1 MTTPFYT
8 ELVKKLT
15 NPMKQKP
22 YKESSVKPVYVY
34 LKNLNGGIP
43 PTSIDFLLDRPL
55 VLTRLEKYAVNTQR
69 SIVFAIRN
77 IAKDFEREDIL
88 KVWKENIAETEAGK
102 GLPEPLEKSEAQ
114 QKAYA
119 QLETDEK
126 GDAWDVIMKKVEE
139 RNKEFEE
146 DTKKI
151 IKSHAPFPPAFEYN
165 GINYTK
171 IEDYGDGKHRYED
184 KLGGFRTLEYIVPN
198 LYTLFPPRRNLDYT
212 EMKICDDYSPDMSK
226 EFNYLVISVEKGKTV
241 MRFVFNRYKTDGTY
255 REQIFDV
262 PEDLVVQLKRWI
274 SATDKKDGDFLLTK
288 IGRYTHEK
296 QKGDKLRSD
305 DITDALH
312 KAFGSG
318 ISTQMLRHMYIDKYN
333 TPEREKVIHEMM
345 GDAEKMAHSMT
356 TQQTVYKKKKI
367 VKVRVE
373 KD

>member
-126 GDAWDVIMKKVEE
+126 GDAWDVIMKKLEE
-139 RNKEFEE
+139 RNEEFEK
-146 DTKKI
+146 DILKV
-151 IKSHAPFPPAFEYN
+151 IKLRAPFPPSWVMEN
-165 GINYTK
+165 GIRVFKVEGETDK
-171 IEDYGDGKHRYED
+171 YED
-184 KLGGFRTLEYIVPN
+184 ASKGFRNLEYIVPN
-198 LYTLFPPRRNLDYT
+198 LYILFPPRRNLDYT
-212 EMKICDDYSPDMSK
+212 EMKLVSEFKSDLSK

-356 TQQTVYKKKKI
+356 TQQTVYKKKKTI
-367 VKVRVE
+367 RVRVE

>member
-1 MTTPFYT
+1 MDTPFYA

-15 NPMKQKP
+15 NPMKQRP
-22 YKESSVKPVYVY
+22 YKETSVKPVYIY

-43 PTSIDFLLDRPL
+43 PTSISFLLDRPL
-55 VLTRLEKYAVNTQR
+55 VLPRLEKYAVNTQR

-88 KVWKENIAETEAGK
+88 KVWKDNIADTEAGK

-119 QLETDEK
+119 QLETDK
-126 GDAWDVIMKKVEE
+126 KSDAWDVIMKKVEQ
-139 RNKEFEE
+139 RNKEFEKE
-146 DTKKI
+146 GEKNLTKY
-151 IKSHAPFPPAFEYN
+151 SPPYPPSFEMD
-165 GINYTK
+165 GITYTK
-171 IEDYGDGKHRYED
+171 TPDGTNQYQD
-184 KLGGFRTLEYIVPN
+184 KLKGFRTLEYIVPN

-212 EMKICDDYSPDMSK
+212 EMKLISEFKSDLSK
-226 EFNYLVISVEKGKTV
+226 EFNYLVVGVEKGKTV

-262 PEDLVVQLKRWI
+262 PEDLVVELKRWI
-274 SATDKKDGDFLLTK
+274 GATNKKDDDFLLTK

-356 TQQTVYKKKKI
+356 TQQTVYKKKKTI
-367 VKVRVE
+367 RVRVE
-373 KD
+373 K

>member
-1 MTTPFYT
+1 
-8 ELVKKLT
+8 
-15 NPMKQKP
+15 
-22 YKESSVKPVYVY
+22 
-34 LKNLNGGIP
+34 
-43 PTSIDFLLDRPL
+43 
-55 VLTRLEKYAVNTQR
+55 VLTRLEKYAVGTQR

-88 KVWKENIAETEAGK
+88 NVWKENIAETEAGK

-119 QLETDEK
+119 QLETDK
-126 GDAWDVIMKKVEE
+126 KSDAWDVIMKKVEE
-139 RNKEFEE
+139 LTEEYGNKTSTIAFHHYALNKG
-146 DTKKI
+146 KK
-151 IKSHAPFPPAFEYN
+151 PYPAEMVDN
-165 GINYTK
+165 GITYTHK
-171 IEDYGDGKHRYED
+171 DDNVYEN
-184 KLGGFRTLEYIVPN
+184 KNAGIPNLEYIVPN
-198 LYTLFPPRRNLDYT
+198 LYTKFPPRRNLDYT
-212 EMKICDDYSPDMSK
+212 EMKICDDYGPDMSK

-241 MRFVFNRYKTDGTY
+241 MRYVFNRYKTDGTY

-274 SATDKKDGDFLLTK
+274 SATKKKDDDFLLTK

-296 QKGDKLRSD
+296 QKGEKLRSD

-345 GDAEKMAHSMT
+345 GDAEMMAHSMT
-356 TQQTVYKKKKI
+356 TQQTVYKKKKTI
-367 VKVRVE
+367 RVKVE